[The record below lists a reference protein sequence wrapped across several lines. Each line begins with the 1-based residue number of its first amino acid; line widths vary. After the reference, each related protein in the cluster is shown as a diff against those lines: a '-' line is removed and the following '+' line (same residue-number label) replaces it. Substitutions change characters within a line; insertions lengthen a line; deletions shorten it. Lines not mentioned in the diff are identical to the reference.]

1 MSKESSELDHQ
12 LQMEFAETKEKQMT
26 AEEVWRFEWQEQT
39 LGGSLPCPALEQNG
53 AEVMS
58 IAVLA
63 GERPSPPPHHPV
75 AQTRPPSHREC
86 QRAPAAAGVA
96 EGSRA
101 QRSNLEIISA
111 CLKAASVLR
120 AQLHAGARQLGS
132 DRHRT
137 ARLVLVSSCRGMRR
151 STRRT
156 PPLPLEHPPLRLEQC
171 KGSSEGRS
179 PSSTSPVPVLT
190 AGGRVGAPQN
200 GCAHNMPVPTSFL
213 PSPLLLRRFL
223 PLSFSS
229 PSKT

>member
-39 LGGSLPCPALEQNG
+39 LGGALPCPALEQNG

-63 GERPSPPPHHPV
+63 GEGPSPPPHHPV

-200 GCAHNMPVPTSFL
+200 GCAHNMPVPTS
-213 PSPLLLRRFL
+213 
-223 PLSFSS
+223 SS
-229 PSKT
+229 PALCF